1 MRPASRLTINICHT
15 ISAGDILYLYA
26 FDILYN
32 SICLAAPDLAR
43 AVLHVVDGSVVV
55 GARVGAAGVE
65 RRAEAVVDVRCGMSI
80 GSVITRS
87 AS

>member
-1 MRPASRLTINICHT
+1 MPLT
-15 ISAGDILYLYA
+15 Y
-26 FDILYN
+26 

>member
-1 MRPASRLTINICHT
+1 MPLT
-15 ISAGDILYLYA
+15 Y
-26 FDILYN
+26 

-55 GARVGAAGVE
+55 GARVGAAEVE

-80 GSVITRS
+80 GVV
-87 AS
+87 